1 MDLTFIIYK
10 AVELDSNFLE
20 LAQHYRHSSI
30 PEAGTQ
36 WMGCVCVCV
45 MEEGE
50 SEFVHMSW
58 HLLSVYSLETLLIIM
73 WAWSCEMKSILQMG
87 K

>member
-1 MDLTFIIYK
+1 
-10 AVELDSNFLE
+10 
-20 LAQHYRHSSI
+20 
-30 PEAGTQ
+30 
-36 WMGCVCVCV
+36 MGCVCVCV

-73 WAWSCEMKSILQMG
+73 SMIMRNEVHFTDG
-87 K
+87 KIKL